1 MINFIILFNTSSK
14 LSLIKLLIIVLY
26 NKIFFIVKKIIN
38 DLILLFKN
46 TLFEFNL

>member
-14 LSLIKLLIIVLY
+14 LSFKTFNNVL

-46 TLFEFNL
+46 ILFEFHL

>member
-46 TLFEFNL
+46 TLFEFHL